1 MIRKKLTESQ
11 FQGIKPGLRL
21 LESQGVTTNVKH
33 GQINLLI
40 SGTVDP
46 CTGLTSEDSEYRIV
60 GATVNFTTYTRDGKV
75 VNNRDAL
82 KQCDQFS
89 VILPNL
95 ETNQSDYYLI
105 DVVGRKV
112 YVDYIYFRCNTPIS
126 SSNISYK
133 DKTVIEVEL
142 SEDGWGIV
150 ECVQDSESD
159 TTESKGKWVYD
170 YKAILPYFTD
180 IQYFPYYSSDFF
192 KDDYN
197 PLINNASASRLN
209 SSTVGLGL
217 LSASRGFFDRSI
229 VGKAEIPDYW
239 YASLG
244 IGLGRYLGTKCT
256 RNLVCEPYVG
266 FKKTFTDNYL
276 TASKTNNYVERVTSS
291 GSVETKNIH
300 KSVDRSFYTVQSF
313 SGSVFSS
320 GSVAEVTSSIRAS
333 NSSLEE
339 LKFAADS
346 RYAEIDTGLLLSGSG
361 EKIFKAWES
370 VGVLGSIPKV
380 GDVLYRFNENE
391 GVRYRLTDCMVYVPE
406 AGQLLCTDN
415 YGVVSKYYTVD

>member
-21 LESQGVTTNVKH
+21 LEAQGVSTSVKH

-40 SGTVDP
+40 SGAIDP
-46 CTGLTSEDSEYRIV
+46 CTGLATQGSEYRIV
-60 GATVNFTTYTRDGKV
+60 GATVNYTTYTRDGKV

-82 KQCDQFS
+82 KQCNQFS

-95 ETNQSDYYLI
+95 ETEKSDYYLVGI
-105 DVVGRKV
+105 LGRKV
-112 YVDYIYFRCNTPIS
+112 YVDYIYFKCSTPIS
-126 SSNISYK
+126 ASNISYS
-133 DKTVIEVEL
+133 DRTVVEVEL
-142 SEDGWGIV
+142 SEGDWGLV
-150 ECVQDSESD
+150 ECIQGNESD
-159 TTESKGKWVYD
+159 EEDPKGKCVYD
-170 YKAILPYFTD
+170 YKAILPSFID

-197 PLINNASASRLN
+197 PLINNASASRFN
-209 SSTVGLGL
+209 SSTVNISL
-217 LSASRGFFDRSI
+217 LSESRGFFDRDI

-244 IGLGRYLGTKCT
+244 IGLGRYLGSKCT

-276 TASKTNNYVERVTSS
+276 TASKANNYVERVVSS

-346 RYAEIDTGLLLSGSG
+346 RYSEVTGSEGKVL
-361 EKIFKAWES
+361 KAWES
-370 VGVLGSIPKV
+370 VGVLKSIPRV
-380 GDVLYRFNENE
+380 GDVLYRFDSDE
-391 GVRYRLTDCMVYVPE
+391 GTRYRLTDCMVYVPE

-415 YGVVSKYYTVD
+415 YGVVGKYYTVD